1 MTTQCKT
8 PPFSESRSFRDGPG
22 ACKRIHFTIELPL
35 RANYALRTMFPPKVE
50 QLGFKEDRA
59 EDVSLR
65 VLWTY
70 HQQSLGIKTE
80 IHWVPHSSKDPE
92 LVTQSLKHGTRLCT
106 SLEPSQT
113 DFLSA
118 ELTRLELS
126 SWGQRQ
132 NTFVGE
138 RIC

>member
-1 MTTQCKT
+1 MLLEQC
-8 PPFSESRSFRDGPG
+8 
-22 ACKRIHFTIELPL
+22 L
-35 RANYALRTMFPPKVE
+35 FPPKVE

-106 SLEPSQT
+106 GLEPSQT